1 MNLRFWVLILSALFG
16 AAPFTAANAQPQ
28 KISRVL
34 PLCEATSAMDAGCFA
49 MVDFDAKSAA
59 AHLTGKNLAYWIDG
73 TTLRIA
79 ARGNGDL
86 APDLCCTFQDRMQPL
101 AGTPQGL
108 WGLQYN
114 LPYIDEAVLN
124 LSLLIDMRAVENLD
138 YHGPKAPAA
147 AGVETLKGRTETI
160 EIDSRNLGQKRNITI
175 YTPPSPPPEDGYPV
189 IYMADNSV
197 DAFAPIVEKLI
208 IDGLIRPVLLVG
220 MDNGGEARNNEYV
233 PNAHFDLQAYS
244 RHEAFVLNEVMPL
257 AEKRFHA
264 SLKAVD
270 RMTYGFSSGG
280 AWALSFGVTHHEL
293 FDQVSAFAVAGSP
306 KQDYGFAS
314 AQGQTLYLGAGAYD
328 YFNKQTS
335 AFCKQAR
342 QAGLTCHYLTIY
354 SGHDPAMWE
363 QGLIGALQGA
373 FPAKPKR

>member
-1 MNLRFWVLILSALFG
+1 MRLFVFIFGLFMGLSC
-16 AAPFTAANAQPQ
+16 FTVVNAQPQ

-34 PLCEATSAMDAGCFA
+34 PLCQAASPMDAGCFA
-49 MVDFDAKSAA
+49 TVDFDAQTAADHLSTKS
-59 AHLTGKNLAYWIDG
+59 LAYWIEG

-86 APDLCCTFQDRMQPL
+86 APDLCCTFQDRMQSL
-101 AGTPQGL
+101 AGAPQGL

-114 LPYIDEAVLN
+114 LPYIDESVLN
-124 LSLLIDMRAVENLD
+124 LSLLIDMRVVESLD

-147 AGVETLKGRTETI
+147 TRVETLKGRTETI
-160 EIDSRNLGQKRNITI
+160 GIDSRNLRQKRNITI
-175 YTPPSPPPEDGYPV
+175 YTPPAPPPAEGYPV
-189 IYMADNSV
+189 VYMADNSV
-197 DAFAPIVEKLI
+197 DVFAPIVETLI
-208 IDGLIRPVLLVG
+208 TGGLIRPVLLVG
-220 MDNGGEARNNEYV
+220 MDNGGAARGREYL
-233 PNAHFDLQAYS
+233 PGLDQAVYE
-244 RHEAFVLNEVMPL
+244 RHEAFVLDEVMPL
-257 AEKRFHA
+257 AEMRFHA
-264 SLKAVD
+264 SRKATQ
-270 RMTYGFSSGG
+270 RMTYGFSNG
-280 AWALSFGVTHHEL
+280 ANWALSFGVKHHDL
-293 FDQVSAFAVAGSP
+293 FDHVSAFAVAGSP
-306 KQDYGFAS
+306 TQDYGFAS

-373 FPAKPKR
+373 FPAKLKR

>member
-1 MNLRFWVLILSALFG
+1 MRLLVFMCSLFMG
-16 AAPFTAANAQPQ
+16 MTGFSIANAQPQ
-28 KISRVL
+28 KTLRVL
-34 PLCEATSAMDAGCFA
+34 PLCQAASAMDAGCFA
-49 MVDFDAKSAA
+49 AVDFDAQTAA
-59 AHLTGKNLAYWIDG
+59 DHLGAKNLAYWIEG

-86 APDLCCTFQDRMQPL
+86 APDLCCTFQDRMQLL

-114 LPYIDEAVLN
+114 LPYIDESVLN
-124 LSLLIDMRAVENLD
+124 LSLLVDMRAVESLD
-138 YHGPKAPAA
+138 YRGPKAPA
-147 AGVETLKGRTETI
+147 VSRLETLKGRTETI

-175 YTPPSPPPEDGYPV
+175 YTPPEPPPEDGYPV
-189 IYMADNSV
+189 VYMADNSV

-208 IDGLIRPVLLVG
+208 VDGLVRPVLLVG
-220 MDNGGEARNNEYV
+220 MDNGGAARGREYL
-233 PNAHFDLQAYS
+233 PGIDPPGYE
-244 RHEAFVLNEVMPL
+244 RHEAFVLDEVMPL
-257 AEKRFHA
+257 AETRFHA
-264 SLKAVD
+264 SRKATE
-270 RMTYGFSSGG
+270 RMTYGFSNG
-280 AWALSFGVTHHEL
+280 ANWALSFGIRHRNL

-306 KQDYGFAS
+306 KQGYGFAS

-342 QAGLTCHYLTIY
+342 QAGVTCHYLTIY

>member
-1 MNLRFWVLILSALFG
+1 
-16 AAPFTAANAQPQ
+16 
-28 KISRVL
+28 
-34 PLCEATSAMDAGCFA
+34 MDAGCFA
-49 MVDFDAKSAA
+49 TVDFDAQTAADHLGTKS
-59 AHLTGKNLAYWIDG
+59 LAYWIEG

-86 APDLCCTFQDRMQPL
+86 APDLCCTFQDRMQSL
-101 AGTPQGL
+101 AGVPQGL

-114 LPYIDEAVLN
+114 LPYIDESLLN
-124 LSLLIDMRAVENLD
+124 LSLLVDMRAVENLD
-138 YHGPKAPAA
+138 YHGSKAPAA
-147 AGVETLKGRTETI
+147 TKVEMLKGRTETI
-160 EIDSRNLGQKRNITI
+160 GIDSRNLGQKRNITI
-175 YTPPSPPPEDGYPV
+175 YTPPAPPPAEGYPV
-189 IYMADNSV
+189 VYMADNSV
-197 DAFAPIVEKLI
+197 DAFAPIVETLI
-208 IDGLIRPVLLVG
+208 TGGLIRPVLLVG
-220 MDNGGEARNNEYV
+220 MDNGGAARNNEYV
-233 PNAHFDLQAYS
+233 PNVHFDLQAYS

-280 AWALSFGVTHHEL
+280 AWALSFGVKHHDL

-306 KQDYGFAS
+306 TQDYGFAS

-335 AFCKQAR
+335 AFCKLAR
-342 QAGLTCHYLTIY
+342 QEGLTCHYLTIY

-373 FPAKPKR
+373 FPAKPKP